1 MIANLMALSVRA
13 RWAVLLLFL
22 VVAGAGVWQLTKLPI
37 DAVPDITNKQ
47 VQINTVER
55 ALSPSEIEKRVTFP
69 IETALAGIPGLET
82 TRSLSRNG
90 FSQVSAIF
98 TEGTDLYFARQQVS
112 ERLTQARDTL
122 PAGVQPQIGP
132 VTTGLGEVL
141 MYSVDFT
148 NPGGRGAAVRNGQPG
163 WQSDGSFL
171 TPEGDHLSDEVSR
184 SAYLR
189 TVQDWIVRPQLRSV
203 KGVAGI
209 DSIGGYAKQFVVEP
223 DPVKL
228 SSFGIS
234 YSELAKALEAANL
247 SVGAN
252 YFNRGG
258 EAFLVRA
265 DARIRDMDEI
275 ADAIVAT
282 RGGVPVAVKDIATV
296 RVGGEL
302 RTGAASM
309 NGHEA
314 VIGTA
319 LMLIGENSRVV
330 ARAVGE
336 KLNGIAKSL
345 PPGIKV
351 TTVLDRS
358 KLVNATV
365 GTVQR
370 NLAEGAI
377 LVAAAL
383 FFLLGNWRAALIAVL
398 VIPFSFLMMAMG
410 MNAFGVPGNLMS
422 LGALDFGLIVDGAV
436 IIIENCLARLA
447 HRQAH
452 EGRLLS
458 VRERLEETMRASQEM
473 IKPTVF
479 GQAIILLAFAPLLM
493 FTGVEGKTFS
503 PMAITIMLALVAAFI
518 LALTF
523 VPAMVA
529 LLIRGRVAEKD
540 VWLVA
545 KTKERYLPLLD
556 MAVARPWPFILS
568 GLAFFAISIPV
579 FGMLGQE
586 FIPQLDEKNVALAST
601 RVPSVSLDQS
611 LSMQRGVEQA
621 VSGLPEVALMFSKT
635 GTAEVATDPMPQ
647 NISDGFVILKPQ
659 EEWPAGVKTKADVL
673 ERIEKKSG
681 AKPGQVYEVSQP
693 IQLRFNEL
701 IAGVRGDVA
710 IKLYGDD
717 LDKMGA
723 AAQRIVKVLQVIP
736 GAADVKAEQTSGS
749 PTLDV
754 RFDRAAI
761 ARYGLTV
768 EEVADTVAA
777 AMGGRDA
784 GLLFEGDRRFEVTV
798 RVPEGTRQSLDAL
811 ASLPVLLPAEAG
823 SKRNSIPLSQVAQF
837 RFSEGLNQV
846 SRENGKRRV
855 VIQTNVR
862 GRDVGS
868 FVTEAQAKV
877 DKVAIPTG
885 SYLEWGGQFQNL
897 QAASKRLSIVV
908 PLCFLAIFGLLYLA
922 LGGLARAAAV
932 FLAIP
937 LGLAGGVYTLALTG
951 IPFSVSAAVG
961 FICLAGVAVLN
972 GLVVMSA
979 IRERLED
986 GASLDAAI
994 IDGCREKMRAVI
1006 MTGFVP
1012 AIGFVP
1018 MALAHGTG
1026 AEVQKPLATVVIG
1039 GLIAATVLTLLVL
1052 PAIARLVLGWGER
1065 LAASRKRR
1073 SEVAGRQDTETQR
1086 DGTTNPAPEPV
1097 TT

>member
-13 RWAVLLLFL
+13 RWAVLFLFL
-22 VVAGAGVWQLTKLPI
+22 IVAGIGAWQLTKLPI

-47 VQINTVER
+47 VQINTIDR
-55 ALSPSEIEKRVTFP
+55 GLSPVEMEKRVTFP

-90 FSQVSAIF
+90 FSQVTAIF
-98 TEGTDLYFARQQVS
+98 KDSTDLYFARQQVS

-122 PAGVQPQIGP
+122 PDGVQPQIGP

-141 MYSVDFT
+141 MYSVDFA
-148 NPGGRGAAVRNGQPG
+148 NPAGKGARIRNGRPG

-171 TPEGDHLSDEVSR
+171 TPEGDRLIDEVAR
-184 SAYLR
+184 AAYLR
-189 TVQDWIVRPQLRSV
+189 TVQDWIIRPQLRTV
-203 KGVAGI
+203 TGVAGV
-209 DSIGGYAKQFVVEP
+209 DSIGGYAKQYVVEP

-228 SSFGIS
+228 TSYEIS
-234 YSELAKALEAANL
+234 YAELAKALEAANL
-247 SVGAN
+247 AVGAN
-252 YFNRGG
+252 YFSRGG

-265 DARIRDMDEI
+265 DARVRDIDEI

-282 RGGVPVAVKDIATV
+282 RGGLPVAVKDVATV
-296 RVGGEL
+296 KVGGEL
-302 RTGAASM
+302 RTGAASL

-314 VIGTA
+314 VIGTV

-330 ARAVGE
+330 AQSAGD
-336 KLNGIAKSL
+336 KLDQIAKSL
-345 PPGIKV
+345 PAGV
-351 TTVLDRS
+351 TVTPVLDRS

-365 GTVQR
+365 ETVQR
-370 NLAEGAI
+370 NLTEGAI
-377 LVAAAL
+377 LVAASL
-383 FFLLGNWRAALIAVL
+383 FLLLGNARAAIIAVL
-398 VIPFSFLMMAMG
+398 IIPFSFLMMAIG

-447 HRQAH
+447 HRQEH
-452 EGRLLS
+452 EGRLLTL
-458 VRERLEETMRASQEM
+458 RERLEETLRASQEM
-473 IKPTVF
+473 IRPTVF

-503 PMAITIMLALVAAFI
+503 PMAITIMLALGAAFI
-518 LALTF
+518 LALTL

-529 LLIRGRVAEKD
+529 LLIRGRVAEKEVRFIAWAKD
-540 VWLVA
+540 RYAPWL
-545 KTKERYLPLLD
+545 RR
-556 MAVARPWPFILS
+556 AVDRPWPFIAAGFGFFLS
-568 GLAFFAISIPV
+568 SMLLFGL
-579 FGMLGQE
+579 LGQE
-586 FIPQLDEKNVALAST
+586 FIPQLDEKNMALAST
-601 RVPSVSLDQS
+601 RVPSVSLEQS
-611 LSMQRGVEQA
+611 LTMQRGVERA
-621 VSGLPEVALMFSKT
+621 VTSLPEVALMFSKT

-647 NISDGFVILKPQ
+647 NISDGFVILKPK
-659 EEWPAGVKTKADVL
+659 EDWPAGVDTKADVL
-673 ERIEKKSG
+673 ERIE
-681 AKPGQVYEVSQP
+681 AKANSRIGQTYEMSQP

-723 AAQRIVKVLQVIP
+723 TAQQIVRVLQSIP
-736 GAADVKAEQTSGS
+736 GAADVKAEQTAGS

-768 EEVADTVAA
+768 EDVADTVAA
-777 AMGGRDA
+777 AMGGREA
-784 GLLFEGDRRFEVTV
+784 GMLFEGDRRFEITI
-798 RVPEGTRQSLDAL
+798 RVPEATRENLDAV
-811 ASLPVLLPAEAG
+811 AALPVMLPEEAG
-823 SKRNSIPLSQVAQF
+823 ERRGSIPLAQVAQF
-837 RFSEGLNQV
+837 RFSEGLNQI

-868 FVTEAQAKV
+868 FVEEAQRKV
-877 DKVAIPTG
+877 GQVQLPPG
-885 SYLEWGGQFQNL
+885 SYLEWGGQFESL
-897 QAASKRLSIVV
+897 QAASKRLSVVV
-908 PLCFLAIFGLLYLA
+908 PLCFAAIFGLLYMA
-922 LGGLARAAAV
+922 LGGFARAVAV
-932 FLAIP
+932 FLAVP

-951 IPFSVSAAVG
+951 IAFSVSAAVG

-979 IRERLED
+979 IRDRI
-986 GASLDAAI
+986 DAGIALSQAI
-994 IDGCREKMRAVI
+994 VEGMAEKMRAVI

-1012 AIGFVP
+1012 AIGFIP

-1039 GLIAATVLTLLVL
+1039 GLVAATILTLLVL
-1052 PAIARLVLGWGER
+1052 PAISMVVLGLGER
-1065 LAASRKRR
+1065 WGPRKPGEGLHP
-1073 SEVAGRQDTETQR
+1073 S
-1086 DGTTNPAPEPV
+1086 PEPV
-1097 TT
+1097 LAS

>member
-13 RWAVLLLFL
+13 RWAVVAFFL
-22 VVAGAGVWQLTKLPI
+22 VVAGVGVWQLTKLPI
-37 DAVPDITNKQ
+37 DAVPDITNNQ

-55 ALSPSEIEKRVTFP
+55 GLSPIEIEKRVTFP
-69 IETALAGIPGLET
+69 IETALAGISGLET

-98 TEGTDLYFARQQVS
+98 TDKTDLYFARQQVS
-112 ERLTQARDTL
+112 ERIGQARDSL
-122 PAGVQPQIGP
+122 PDGVQPQIGP
-132 VTTGLGEVL
+132 VTTGLGEVF
-141 MYSVDFT
+141 MYAIDFA
-148 NPGGRGAAVRNGQPG
+148 NPGGKGAKVVNGRPG

-171 TPEGDHLSDEVSR
+171 TPEGDRLTDDVSR

-189 TVQDWIVRPQLRSV
+189 TVQDWIIRPQLRTV

-209 DSIGGYAKQFVVEP
+209 DSIGGYEKTYVVEP

-228 SSFGIS
+228 GSYGVS
-234 YSELAKALEAANL
+234 YSELAKALESANL

-258 EAFLVRA
+258 EAFLLRG
-265 DARIRDMDEI
+265 DARIKDIDEI
-275 ADAIVAT
+275 ADAIIAT
-282 RGGVPVAVKDIATV
+282 RGGVPVAVKNVATV
-296 RVGGEL
+296 RIGGDL

-309 NGHEA
+309 NGHE
-314 VIGTA
+314 VVVGTA
-319 LMLIGENSRVV
+319 LMLIGGNSRIV
-330 ARAVGE
+330 ARSVGD
-336 KLNGIAKSL
+336 KIAEVTKSL

-351 TTVLDRS
+351 TPTLDRS
-358 KLVNATV
+358 VLVNATV
-365 GTVQR
+365 GTVQK
-370 NLAEGAI
+370 NLAEGAV

-383 FFLLGNWRAALIAVL
+383 FLLLGNVRAAIIAVL
-398 VIPFSFLMMAMG
+398 IIPFSFLMMAMG

-436 IIIENCLARLA
+436 IIIENCLRRLA
-447 HRQAH
+447 ERQHR
-452 EGRLLS
+452 EGRLLAL
-458 VRERLEETMRASQEM
+458 RERLEETMRASQEM

-479 GQAIILLAFAPLLM
+479 GQAIIFLAFAPLLM

-503 PMAITIMLALVAAFI
+503 PMAITIMLALAAAFV

-529 LLIRGRVAEKD
+529 LLIRGKVAEKE
-540 VWLVA
+540 VWIVA
-545 KTKERYLPLLD
+545 RIKERYAPVLD
-556 MAVARPWPFILS
+556 MAVARPWPFIAA
-568 GLAFFAISIPV
+568 GFGYFAAAILAFGF
-579 FGMLGQE
+579 LGQE
-586 FIPQLDEKNVALAST
+586 FIPQLDEKNVALASS
-601 RVPSVSLDQS
+601 RVPSVSMEQS
-611 LSMQRGVEQA
+611 LKMQRGVERA
-621 VSGLPEVALMFSKT
+621 VTSLPEVALMFSKT
-635 GTAEVATDPMPQ
+635 GTAEVATDPMPS

-659 EEWPAGVKTKADVL
+659 DQWPAGVETKADVL

-681 AKPGQVYEVSQP
+681 AQIGNAFEVSQP

-717 LDKMGA
+717 LDKMSA
-723 AAQRIVKVLQVIP
+723 AAANIVKALQAIR

-777 AMGGRDA
+777 AMGGREA
-784 GLLFEGDRRFEVTV
+784 GLVFEGDRRFGVQV
-798 RVPEGTRQSLDAL
+798 RVPMETRDNLDAL
-811 ASLPVLLPAEAG
+811 RNLPVLLPPEATERRG
-823 SKRNSIPLSQVAQF
+823 SVPLSQVAQF
-837 RFSEGLNQV
+837 RFSEGLNQI

-855 VIQTNVR
+855 VIQANVR

-868 FVTEAQAKV
+868 FVAEAMPTV
-877 DKVAIPTG
+877 GKVALPTG
-885 SYLEWGGQFQNL
+885 SFLEWGGQFQNL
-897 QAASKRLSIVV
+897 QAASDRLAIVV
-908 PLCFLAIFGLLYLA
+908 PICFAAIFALLYLA
-922 LGGLARAAAV
+922 LGGLGRAFAVFAAV
-932 FLAIP
+932 P
-937 LGLAGGVYTLALTG
+937 LGLAGGVFTLLITG
-951 IPFSVSAAVG
+951 IAFSVSAAVG

-986 GASLDAAI
+986 GVELSRAI
-994 IDGCREKMRAVI
+994 VEGTFEKVRPVI

-1026 AEVQKPLATVVIG
+1026 AEVQKPLAVVVIG
-1039 GLIAATVLTLLVL
+1039 GLIAATILTLLVL
-1052 PAIARLVLGWGER
+1052 PAITQVVLGLGER
-1065 LAASRKRR
+1065 WHERR
-1073 SEVAGRQDTETQR
+1073 RG
-1086 DGTTNPAPEPV
+1086 NPKSHGGEMAPATGEG
-1097 TT
+1097 